1 MSRRIVL
8 CADDYALAPGVSSA
22 IRELIARGRINAT
35 SVMTIFPEFEAEAKA
50 LQAIRSP
57 IPFLAGLHVT
67 LTGGF
72 EPLAASPLKGAAG
85 RLPASSKLLPPLGY
99 LRADR
104 RAVKIEVKAQLEKF
118 ARAFGR
124 PPDYV
129 DGHQHVQ
136 LMPGV
141 RAPFLEA
148 VAELAPKA
156 WVRQCAPARLR
167 DDLFTSNK
175 GRFLGV
181 VSRGFRR
188 QARRHGLAYN
198 PAFSGAYDY
207 DRPKDFGPLF
217 AGFLKGLPAGG
228 VVMCHPGH
236 VDDILIARDTLTGQ
250 REKEYAFLMS
260 DEMPRVLQRAGAS
273 LS

>member
-1 MSRRIVL
+1 MSRRIVV
-8 CADDYALAPGVSSA
+8 CADDYALAPGVSAA
-22 IRELIARGRINAT
+22 IRELLGRGRINAT
-35 SVMTIFPEFEAEAKA
+35 SVMTVFPEFAAEAKA
-50 LQAIRSP
+50 LQAINGP
-57 IPFLAGLHVT
+57 IAFAIGLHVT

-72 EPLAASPLKGAAG
+72 APLVASPLKSARG

-99 LRADR
+99 LRVDR
-104 RAVKIEVKAQLEKF
+104 RAVKAEVKAQLEKF
-118 ARAFGR
+118 ADAFGR
-124 PPDYV
+124 APDYV

-167 DDLFTSNK
+167 DDILTSNK

-188 QARRHGLAYN
+188 EARRRRLAYN
-198 PAFSGAYDY
+198 PAFSGAYNY
-207 DRPKDFGPLF
+207 DRPKHFGPLF
-217 AGFLKGLPAGG
+217 AGFVERLPEGG

-236 VDDILIARDTLTGQ
+236 VDATLVARDTLTDQ
-250 REKEYAFLMS
+250 REAEYAFLMS
-260 DEMPRVLQRAGAS
+260 EEMPRILQRAGAT
-273 LS
+273 LT

>member
-22 IRELIARGRINAT
+22 IRELMSRGRINAT
-35 SVMTIFPEFEAEAKA
+35 SVMTVFPEFEAEAKA
-50 LQAIRSP
+50 LQAVRSP
-57 IPFLAGLHVT
+57 VAFSIGLHVT
-67 LTGGF
+67 LTGGY
-72 EPLAASPLKGAAG
+72 EPLAASPLKNAKG
-85 RLPASSKLLPPLGY
+85 RLPASSKLLPPMGY

-104 RAVKIEVKAQLEKF
+104 RAVKTEVKAQLEKF

-124 PPDYV
+124 APDYV

-141 RAPFLEA
+141 RAPFLDA
-148 VAELAPKA
+148 VAELAPRA

-188 QARRHGLAYN
+188 QARRKGLAYN
-198 PAFSGAYDY
+198 PAFSGAYNY

-217 AGFLKGLPAGG
+217 ASFLKGLPRGG

-236 VDDILIARDTLTGQ
+236 VDEILAARDTLTDQ
-250 REKEYAFLMS
+250 REAEYAFLMS
-260 DEMPRVLQRAGAS
+260 DEMPRALQRAGAS